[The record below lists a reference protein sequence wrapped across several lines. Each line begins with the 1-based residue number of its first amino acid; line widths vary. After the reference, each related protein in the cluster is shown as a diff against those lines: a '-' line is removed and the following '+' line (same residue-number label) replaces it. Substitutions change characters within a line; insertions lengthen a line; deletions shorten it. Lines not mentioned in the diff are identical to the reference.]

1 MIGLKVPAR
10 TAAVLGGVMALAAA
24 LCTTFAAVPASAA
37 TAQCGSLC
45 TSFYPLSTGTSDVLA
60 VSHPSG
66 TSASTGEAVTISAAS
81 TTNQGEDWVLEIQGT
96 VSDFYEAGLMS
107 SAMNMHFG
115 SDDVY
120 EIDYAPDAT
129 WTGECLGVSSSNG
142 SGSVTLQPCGETA
155 ATLWVADT
163 ADQNGRAVPL
173 INGNNNNFSAPYG
186 LTASS
191 VGTQLTSSGLRA
203 PISSSSEWG
212 TIAGEL

>member
-1 MIGLKVPAR
+1 VS
-10 TAAVLGGVMALAAA
+10 ALAAA
-24 LCTTFAAVPASAA
+24 ALAVTAFGTALAPAPASAA

-45 TSFYPLSTGTSDVLA
+45 TAFYPLSTGTSDVLA

-66 TSASTGEAVTISAAS
+66 TSASTGEATTIAAAS

-115 SDDVY
+115 NDDVY
-120 EIDYAPDAT
+120 EIDYGPDGV
-129 WTGECLGVSSSNG
+129 WTGECLGTSSSNG
-142 SGSVTLQPCGETA
+142 SGSATLQPCGVSA

-173 INGNNNNFSAPYG
+173 INGNNNNFSTPYG

-191 VGTQLTSSGLRA
+191 VGASLTSSGLHA
-203 PISSSSEWG
+203 PIPSSSEWG
-212 TIAGEL
+212 LIFGEL